1 MCWNLTI
8 REVRQI
14 KKGVYIPIGV
24 YLLTA
29 LLIFIS
35 CAFLYRNRIT
45 STVPDDTGIQLAMEY
60 GEVTE
65 LDGVKTYDY
74 STADERYIITAN
86 EQGETSLFYTDHR
99 TDIGVLMVNGEVV
112 ERVDLRAM
120 RTGTQY
126 THLSDTAILLIL
138 SIIVFGEVF
147 VLFAY
152 VRRLRA

>member
-1 MCWNLTI
+1 M
-8 REVRQI
+8 

-35 CAFLYRNRIT
+35 CAFLYHNRIT

-74 STADERYIITAN
+74 STADERYIITAD

-120 RTGTQY
+120 RAGTRH

>member
-1 MCWNLTI
+1 M
-8 REVRQI
+8 

-35 CAFLYRNRIT
+35 CAFLYHNRIT

-65 LDGVKTYDY
+65 LYGVKTYDY
-74 STADERYIITAN
+74 STADERYIITAD

-120 RTGTQY
+120 RAGTRH
-126 THLSDTAILLIL
+126 THLSDTAILLVL
-138 SIIVFGEVF
+138 SSIVFGEVF
-147 VLFAY
+147 VFFAY

>member
-1 MCWNLTI
+1 M
-8 REVRQI
+8 

-35 CAFLYRNRIT
+35 CAFLYHNRIT

-74 STADERYIITAN
+74 STAGERYIITAD

-120 RTGTQY
+120 RAGTRH

>member
-1 MCWNLTI
+1 MK
-8 REVRQI
+8 RQI
-14 KKGVYIPIGV
+14 KKGILIPIGI

-29 LLIFIS
+29 LLIFVS
-35 CAFLYRNRIT
+35 CAVLYHNRIT

-86 EQGETSLFYTDHR
+86 EQGETSLFYTDHQS
-99 TDIGVLMVNGEVV
+99 DIGVLMVNGEVV
-112 ERVDLRAM
+112 EWVDLRTM
-120 RTGTQY
+120 RAGTQY
-126 THLSDTAILLIL
+126 THLSDTAILLVL
-138 SIIVFGEVF
+138 SILVFGEVF

-152 VRRLRA
+152 VRHLKV